1 MTNEE
6 TKKKLEEMQNQL
18 AVFCK
23 KNDIN
28 LFLLSNIGKDHYFIS
43 NGNIRTY
50 SLLLLDTFDNV
61 PFFRILVSTVLERY
75 DRKHQKK

>member
-18 AVFCK
+18 AEFCK
-23 KNDIN
+23 ENDIN
-28 LFLLSNIGKDHYFIS
+28 LFILSNIGEENHFIS

-50 SLLLLDTFDNV
+50 SLLLLDTFDKV
-61 PFFRILVSTVLERY
+61 PFFRNLVSKLLEIY
-75 DRKHQKK
+75 DREHQKK